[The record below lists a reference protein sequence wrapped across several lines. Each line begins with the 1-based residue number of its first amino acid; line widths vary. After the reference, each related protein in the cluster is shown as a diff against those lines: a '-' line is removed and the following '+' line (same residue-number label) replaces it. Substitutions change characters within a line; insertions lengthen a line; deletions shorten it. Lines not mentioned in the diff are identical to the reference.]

1 MIKQKRMLS
10 LSTMILITTLSI
22 TMVTGCQNKT
32 ATAPTTTTTAEK
44 TGTADA
50 DQIKTNN
57 ENVVKDLITSGTITK
72 DQGDKIF
79 AKLSDGMKAG
89 MDNGG
94 PLASLVTDKTITQEQ
109 ADATMSKLSGGI
121 KGGMKGGTGGG
132 MSNLDTSTITKKYL
146 DVAYASKSSAE
157 KLDIYLPNSG
167 TGPFPVI
174 VAIHGGAFKSGDKVS
189 GETAPM
195 LAALERGYAV
205 VAVNYRLSGEAQFP
219 AQINDIK
226 TAIRFVKANASKY
239 NLNENKIAT
248 WGGSAGGSLSALAG
262 TSGGDKTLE
271 GAELGNSDKSS
282 NVQAVVDWFGPIYFS
297 TMDAE
302 FAKLGVTPAMGT
314 TSSATSPESS
324 YLGKTVGSAE
334 AEDLVKKASPQ
345 TYISADD
352 PAFFIQHGTVDKNI
366 PITQS
371 ENFASKL
378 KSVIGENKV
387 TFEKIEGA
395 SHGGTQFE
403 TTENINKVL
412 NFLDK
417 YLK

>member
-10 LSTMILITTLSI
+10 LTTMILITTLSI
-22 TMVTGCQNKT
+22 TMITGCQNKT
-32 ATAPTTTTTAEK
+32 TTEKVTTTTTET
-44 TGTADA
+44 TGAADA
-50 DQIKTNN
+50 DQMKTND
-57 ENVVKDLITSGTITK
+57 ENVVKELITAGTITK
-72 DQGDKIF
+72 DQGDKIL
-79 AKLSDGMKAG
+79 AKLTGGMKAG

-94 PLASLVTDKTITQEQ
+94 PLASLVTDKTISQEQ
-109 ADATMSKLSGGI
+109 ADAVMAKLS
-121 KGGMKGGTGGG
+121 GGMKGGNGGG
-132 MSNLDTSTITKKYL
+132 MSSLDTSTITTKYL
-146 DVAYASKSSAE
+146 DLAYASKSSAE

-174 VAIHGGAFKSGDKVS
+174 VAIHGGAFKSGDKAS

-205 VAVNYRLSGEAQFP
+205 VAVNYRLSEEAQFP

-226 TAIRFVKANASKY
+226 AAIRFVKANASKY
-239 NLNENKIAT
+239 NLNESKIAT

-262 TSGGDKTLE
+262 TSGGVETLE
-271 GAELGNSDKSS
+271 GSELGNSDKSS

-297 TMDAE
+297 TMDDE

-324 YLGKTVGSAE
+324 YIGKTVGTAE
-334 AEDLVKKASPQ
+334 AEELVKKASAQ
-345 TYISADD
+345 TYISDDD

-378 KSVIGENKV
+378 KAIIGESKV

-395 SHGGTQFE
+395 GHGGSQFE
-403 TTENINKVL
+403 TTENVNKVL
-412 NFLDK
+412 DFLDK

>member
-1 MIKQKRMLS
+1 MIKPKRMLS
-10 LSTMILITTLSI
+10 VATMILITTMSI
-22 TMVTGCQNKT
+22 TMITGCQNKT
-32 ATAPTTTTTAEK
+32 TTVPTTTTTTEK
-44 TGTADA
+44 TGTANA
-50 DQIKTNN
+50 DQMKTNN
-57 ENVVKDLITSGTITK
+57 ENVVKELITAGTITK
-72 DQGDKIF
+72 DQGDKIL
-79 AKLSDGMKAG
+79 AKLTGGMKAG

-109 ADATMSKLSGGI
+109 ADAVMAKLF
-121 KGGMKGGTGGG
+121 GGMKGGNGGG
-132 MSNLDTSTITKKYL
+132 MSSLDTSAIKTKYL
-146 DVAYASKSSAE
+146 DVAYASKSSTE

-174 VAIHGGAFKSGDKVS
+174 VAIHGGAFKSGDKAS

-205 VAVNYRLSGEAQFP
+205 VAVNYRLSEEAQFP

-226 TAIRFVKANASKY
+226 AAIRFVKANASKY
-239 NLNENKIAT
+239 NLNESKIAT
-248 WGGSAGGSLSALAG
+248 WGGSAGGSLSSLAG
-262 TSGGDKTLE
+262 TSGGVETLE

-324 YLGKTVGSAE
+324 YIGKTIGTAE
-334 AEDLVKKASPQ
+334 AEELVKKASPQ
-345 TYISADD
+345 TYISNDD

-378 KSVIGENKV
+378 KAVIGDSKV
-387 TFEKIEGA
+387 TFEKIVGA
-395 SHGGTQFE
+395 SHGGAQFE
-403 TTENINKVL
+403 TTENVNKVL
-412 NFLDK
+412 DFLDK